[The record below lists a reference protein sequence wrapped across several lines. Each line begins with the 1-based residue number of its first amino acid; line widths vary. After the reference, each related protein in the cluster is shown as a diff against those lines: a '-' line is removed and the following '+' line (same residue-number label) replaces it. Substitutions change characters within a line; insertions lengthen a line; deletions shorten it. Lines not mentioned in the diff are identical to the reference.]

1 MKDLLIFQPIKTLLT
16 PHGYKNEGAQTTI
29 GFCSDG
35 RFFFWIWV
43 PILPGDKSAKG
54 IPVYLEMF
62 DIDVSILIKGT
73 FLHTFY
79 FLVFWFS
86 CN

>member
-1 MKDLLIFQPIKTLLT
+1 MKDLLISQPIKTLLT

-62 DIDVSILIKGT
+62 DIDVSIRIKGT
-73 FLHTFY
+73 FLHIF
-79 FLVFWFS
+79 FFGILVFM
-86 CN
+86 

>member
-73 FLHTFY
+73 FLHILF
-79 FLVFWFS
+79 FGILVFM
-86 CN
+86 